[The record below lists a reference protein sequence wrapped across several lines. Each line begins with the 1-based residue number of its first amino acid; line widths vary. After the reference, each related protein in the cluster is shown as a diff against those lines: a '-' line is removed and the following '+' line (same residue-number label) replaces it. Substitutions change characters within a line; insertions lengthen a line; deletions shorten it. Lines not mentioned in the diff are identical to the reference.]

1 MAFQAGDVP
10 QKPVLEMTLKYAR
23 TPGYG
28 PAPMVLTPWGNANQ
42 LRAKMLPPGRGTP
55 REEAERNQRE
65 RLFAAMVATVAEK
78 GYEATT
84 VADLVE
90 LSGVSR
96 SAFYRHF
103 ADKQVCFLAAIEA
116 LAEPALETIT
126 GGLESPDKPPDKELA
141 KRAFETLLKLIVA
154 QPAAAK
160 MCFVEVYAAGPEG
173 VALVDRTLD
182 AFEVLVKRMLD
193 SIPGHENMPSEI
205 VRALIGGIQKV
216 IHKRLYRGEEE
227 ELVGLAPQL
236 WDWIFCYPPPP
247 GPLRAPRRR
256 SLKARPFEERQAA
269 SNPPERLLRALAAV
283 VSEKGYPETTVAEI
297 VDRAKTSQRTF
308 YENFANK
315 EEAMVAAL
323 DSGSS
328 QMLAAA
334 LPAFRRASDWSGAVH
349 DTQEAMFNFGVQEP
363 EYARLGAVEMYGA
376 GKRALEQREVVTEG
390 MEGLLAPGY
399 ELKPDIPPI
408 TAEAIGGALYALF
421 YDHVKQKGAERL
433 AEMVPLAVYVTLAPF
448 LGAEDA
454 FALATEGGKK

>member
-1 MAFQAGDVP
+1 MA
-10 QKPVLEMTLKYAR
+10 LKYAR
-23 TPGYG
+23 NPGYG
-28 PAPMVLTPWGNANQ
+28 PAPMVLTPWGDASQ

-103 ADKQVCFLAAIEA
+103 ADKQACFLAAIEA
-116 LAEPALETIT
+116 LVEPALETVT
-126 GGLESPDKPPDKELA
+126 GGLEPSDKSLDKELA
-141 KRAFETLLKLIVA
+141 KQAFETLLKLIVA

-173 VALVDRTLD
+173 VALVDQTLD

-193 SIPGHENMPSEI
+193 SVPGHEGMPSEI

-216 IHKRLYRGEEE
+216 IHKRLYRGEEG
-227 ELVGLAPQL
+227 ELVKLAPQL

-247 GPLRAPRRR
+247 GPLRVPRRR

-308 YENFANK
+308 YEHFANK

-334 LPAFRRASDWSGAVH
+334 LPAFRRASDWSHAVH
-349 DTQEAMFNFGVQEP
+349 DTQEAMFSFGVQEP
-363 EYARLGAVEMYGA
+363 EYARLGAVEMYAA

-399 ELKPDIPPI
+399 ELAPDIPPI

-448 LGAEDA
+448 LGAAEA
-454 FALATEGGKK
+454 YGLAIGESGKG